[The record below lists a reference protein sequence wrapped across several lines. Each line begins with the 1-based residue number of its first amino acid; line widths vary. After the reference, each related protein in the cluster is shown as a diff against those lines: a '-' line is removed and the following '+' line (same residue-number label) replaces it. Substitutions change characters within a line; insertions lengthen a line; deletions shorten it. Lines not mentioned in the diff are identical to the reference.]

1 MRNFFVSCTFTSLL
15 AVLVCALAR
24 AQTPTGEIKG
34 TVTDSSKPLAGAVVN
49 LANAIAG
56 KSFKIKTDDFGRF
69 VLQNAPY
76 GYYDLDVVSADG
88 DRLLQ
93 QQISITPAGTSRT
106 ATLNIDVSQSKTTS
120 PPGDPEV
127 YGTLRTLPEPNLKN
141 KRQQIKEIH
150 RQNEKVSE
158 MNALILQANAAVLD
172 QRWQEALAP
181 LQELT
186 AMDLDNWEYLGELG
200 NVQYRL
206 GQYQEAIG
214 NFESGIL
221 AAGDVSET
229 APKTADAESA
239 RKKAGVVRMLNNEGN
254 AYNELHRTKE
264 AMAAYTKAAA
274 LASDPSMA
282 YFNLCV
288 TQYNLKNVEG
298 TIAACDKASA
308 VDPRKAEVYYFKGA
322 LLVYANQPA
331 VTGKVTAPPAGAAE
345 ALKKYLELAPDGE
358 HAKEVREMLNYLA
371 ALGRATASG
380 AREH

>member
-1 MRNFFVSCTFTSLL
+1 MRRFFAPCKLTALL
-15 AVLVCALAR
+15 AVLACALAR

-49 LANAIAG
+49 LANAHAG

-69 VLQNAPY
+69 VLQDAPY

-88 DRLLQ
+88 DRLLK
-93 QQISITPAGTSRT
+93 QQISITPAGTART

-120 PPGDPEV
+120 LPGDPET

-200 NVQYRL
+200 DVQYRL

-221 AAGDVSET
+221 AAGDVSGI

-254 AYNELHRTKE
+254 AYNKLHRTKE

-288 TQYNLKNVEG
+288 TQYNMKNVEG

-308 VDPRKAEVYYFKGA
+308 VDPSKAEVYYFKGA

-331 VTGKVTAPPAGAAE
+331 LTGKMTAPPAGAAE

-371 ALGRATASG
+371 ALGRARAG
-380 AREH
+380 DARER